1 MRMARKKVAKK
12 PQRQKTRA
20 RKNCKTTE
28 VFTLDTASPE
38 YAEALEGLLVGFA
51 HGDEKAVRMA
61 LRTLGR
67 GHTLKR
73 LNTKANSLLQN
84 FHGSIWTLR
93 KDFDPSSVSM
103 TTTNLPE
110 ASRTLD
116 RVLQTASKTVQ
127 QMFSLIEQQ
136 EHLLGRGEQLMLQL
150 EQQLRA
156 GTVDATS
163 LQAAL
168 TECKLLTVRARE
180 ISGEMVI
187 SQEFEDICGQVI
199 QKVRE
204 LIQGLER
211 DISKLLCHLHVGVPD
226 GASAAVCAENTRI
239 TDQSDVDKLLKSY
252 GV

>member
-1 MRMARKKVAKK
+1 MPMTRKRAAKK
-12 PQRQKTRA
+12 SDRTRA
-20 RKNCKTTE
+20 RSARVKTTG
-28 VFTLDTASPE
+28 VFAVDTASPQ
-38 YAEALEGLLVGFA
+38 YAEALENLLIGFA
-51 HGDEKAVRMA
+51 HGDEKAVRGA
-61 LRTLGR
+61 LKRLGNKQTFR
-67 GHTLKR
+67 R
-73 LNTKANSLLQN
+73 LNTKANTLLQD

-93 KDFDPSSVSM
+93 GDFDPKSVSM

-116 RVLQTASKTVQ
+116 RVLQTASTTVQ

-136 EHLLGRGEQLMLQL
+136 EHLLSRGEQLMLQL
-150 EQQLRA
+150 EQQLIA
-156 GTVDATS
+156 GSVDATS

-168 TECKLLTVRARE
+168 AECKLLTKRARQ

-211 DISKLLCHLHVGVPD
+211 DISKLLCQLHVGVPD
-226 GASAAVCAENTRI
+226 GAAAAEQAESARI
-239 TDQSDVDKLLKSY
+239 TEQSDVDSLLKTY

>member
-1 MRMARKKVAKK
+1 MTRKKTAKK
-12 PQRQKTRA
+12 NGRSSSRSKRA
-20 RKNCKTTE
+20 KTTQ
-28 VFTLDTASPE
+28 VFTLDKASPQ
-38 YAEALEGLLVGFA
+38 YAEALESLLVGFA
-51 HGDEKAVRMA
+51 HGDEAAVRGA
-61 LRTLGR
+61 LKHLGTGQTLR
-67 GHTLKR
+67 R
-73 LNTKANSLLQN
+73 LNTKANTLLQN

-93 KDFDPSSVSM
+93 RDFDPTSVSM
-103 TTTNLPE
+103 STTNLPE

-136 EHLLGRGEQLMLQL
+136 EHLLSRGEHLMSQL
-150 EQQLRA
+150 EQQLA
-156 GTVDATS
+156 TGAVDATT

-168 TECKLLTVRARE
+168 TECKLLTNRARE

-187 SQEFEDICGQVI
+187 SQEFEDICGQII

-211 DISKLLCHLHVGVPD
+211 DISNLLCHLHVGIPD
-226 GASAAVCAENTRI
+226 GATAAEQAESARLTEQC
-239 TDQSDVDKLLKSY
+239 DVDKLLKTY

>member
-1 MRMARKKVAKK
+1 MRMARKKIAKRSPSQKRRAKK
-12 PQRQKTRA
+12 MA
-20 RKNCKTTE
+20 TTE
-28 VFTLDTASPE
+28 VFALDTASPQ
-38 YAEALEGLLVGFA
+38 YAEALESLLVGFA
-51 HGDEKAVRMA
+51 HGDEKVVRSA
-61 LRTLGR
+61 LRSLGR
-67 GHTLKR
+67 GHTLRR
-73 LNTKANSLLQN
+73 LNTKANALLQN

-93 KDFDPSSVSM
+93 KDFDPTSVSM

-116 RVLQTASKTVQ
+116 RVLHTASTTVQ
-127 QMFSLIEQQ
+127 QMFKLIEQQ
-136 EHLLGRGEQLMLQL
+136 ECLLGRGEQLMLQL
-150 EQQLRA
+150 EQQLKA

-168 TECKLLTVRARE
+168 AECKLLTMRARE

-204 LIQGLER
+204 LIQSLER
-211 DISKLLCHLHVGVPD
+211 DIAKLLCHLHVGVPD
-226 GASAAVCAENTRI
+226 GAAAAVSAENTRI
-239 TDQSDVDKLLKSY
+239 TEQSDVDKLLKTY

>member
-1 MRMARKKVAKK
+1 MPMTRKRITKTNRPSKARAKKVAE
-12 PQRQKTRA
+12 TA
-20 RKNCKTTE
+20 
-28 VFTLDTASPE
+28 VFTLDTASSE

-51 HGDEKAVRMA
+51 HGDEKAVRQA
-61 LRTLGR
+61 LKNLGR
-67 GHTLKR
+67 GTTLKR
-73 LNTKANSLLQN
+73 LNSKASNLLEN

-93 KDFDPSSVSM
+93 KDFDPTSVSM

-116 RVLQTASKTVQ
+116 RVLQTANKTVQ
-127 QMFSLIEQQ
+127 QMFVLIEQQ
-136 EHLLGRGEQLMLQL
+136 ELLLGRGEQLMVQL
-150 EQQLRA
+150 EQQLRS

-168 TECKLLTVRARE
+168 TECKLLTKRARQ

-211 DISKLLCHLHVGVPD
+211 DISKLLAQLHVGVPD
-226 GASAAVCAENTRI
+226 GAEAAARAESARI
-239 TDQSDVDKLLKSY
+239 TDQSDVDKLLKTY

>member
-1 MRMARKKVAKK
+1 MPMTHKKVVKKTRQLHANAKK
-12 PQRQKTRA
+12 SPQ
-20 RKNCKTTE
+20 TE
-28 VFTLDTASPE
+28 VVTLDSASPE
-38 YAEALEGLLVGFA
+38 YAEALEELLVGFA
-51 HGDEKAVRMA
+51 HGDEKAVRRA
-61 LRTLGR
+61 LKNLGR
-67 GHTLKR
+67 GNTLKR
-73 LNTKANSLLQN
+73 LNTRASALLEN

-93 KDFDPSSVSM
+93 KDFDPTSVSM

-116 RVLQTASKTVQ
+116 RVLQTANKTVQ
-127 QMFSLIEQQ
+127 QMFVLIEQQ
-136 EHLLGRGEQLMLQL
+136 ELLLGRGEQLMVQL
-150 EQQLRA
+150 EQQLRS

-168 TECKLLTVRARE
+168 TECKLLTKRARQ

-187 SQEFEDICGQVI
+187 SQEFEDVCGQVI

-211 DISKLLCHLHVGVPD
+211 DIAKLLAQLHVGVPD
-226 GASAAVCAENTRI
+226 GAEAAARAESARI
-239 TDQSDVDKLLKSY
+239 TDQSDVDKLLKTY

>member
-1 MRMARKKVAKK
+1 MRMARKKVVKK
-12 PQRQKTRA
+12 PRA
-20 RKNCKTTE
+20 RKAPARKTTITE
-28 VFTLDTASPE
+28 VYALDTASPE
-38 YAEALEGLLVGFA
+38 YADALESLLVGFA
-51 HGDEKAVRMA
+51 HGDEKTVRIA
-61 LRTLGR
+61 LKSLGR
-67 GHTLKR
+67 GNTLKR

-93 KDFDPSSVSM
+93 KDFDPTSVSM

-116 RVLQTASKTVQ
+116 RVLQTANKTVQ

-156 GTVDATS
+156 GSVDATS

-168 TECKLLTVRARE
+168 AECKLLTMRARE

-204 LIQGLER
+204 LIQSLER
-211 DISKLLCHLHVGVPD
+211 DIAKLLCHLHVGVPD
-226 GASAAVCAENTRI
+226 GAEAATRAETARL
-239 TDQSDVDKLLKSY
+239 TEQSDVDKLLKTY

>member
-1 MRMARKKVAKK
+1 MPMTRKKTAKRV
-12 PQRQKTRA
+12 QRRRSRPA
-20 RKNCKTTE
+20 ASKTTQ
-28 VFTLDTASPE
+28 VFALDTTSPK
-38 YAEALEGLLVGFA
+38 YAEALEALLVGFA
-51 HGDEKAVRMA
+51 HGDEKVVRGA
-61 LRTLGR
+61 LKVLGSGQR
-67 GHTLKR
+67 FRR
-73 LNTKANSLLQN
+73 LNTKANTLLQN

-116 RVLQTASKTVQ
+116 RVLQTANQTVQ
-127 QMFSLIEQQ
+127 QMFNLIEQQ
-136 EHLLGRGEQLMLQL
+136 EHLLSRGEQLMLQL
-150 EQQLRA
+150 EQQLTS
-156 GTVDATS
+156 GSVDSTS

-168 TECKLLTVRARE
+168 AECKLLTNRARQ

-211 DISKLLCHLHVGVPD
+211 DISKLLCQLHVGVPD
-226 GASAAVCAENTRI
+226 GAAAADRAERARLTEQ
-239 TDQSDVDKLLKSY
+239 TDVDSLLKTY